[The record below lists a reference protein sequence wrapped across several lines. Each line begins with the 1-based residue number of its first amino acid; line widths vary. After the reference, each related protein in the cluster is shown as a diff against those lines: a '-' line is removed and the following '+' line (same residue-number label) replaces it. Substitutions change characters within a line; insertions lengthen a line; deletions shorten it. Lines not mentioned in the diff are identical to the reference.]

1 MRIDGQIYMTIL
13 RCAPLKVV
21 TEKVLQVNAA
31 QRPGRLQ
38 YNLCYHW
45 PCRTKVQC
53 AVKKQNMT
61 TVHILTLHFVHIS
74 TFSFC
79 TQQTPKIFQHETS
92 YCSSQCVRQNIIII
106 IILLVISYRSI
117 FLFHIIATKSWLWW
131 NVRSI
136 KLQTQK
142 FNFAK
147 IIFLTRLLQI
157 LCFFWCK
164 YVTHTK

>member
-38 YNLCYHW
+38 YNLYYHW
-45 PCRTKVQC
+45 PCRTKVQR
-53 AVKKQNMT
+53 AVKKQNTT
-61 TVHILTLHFVHIS
+61 TVHILTLHSAHIS

-92 YCSSQCVRQNIIII
+92 YCSSQCVSQNIIII
-106 IILLVISYRSI
+106 IILLVISYRSN
-117 FLFHIIATKSWLWW
+117 FLFHMIATKSRLWW

-136 KLQTQK
+136 KLQTRK
-142 FNFAK
+142 FNFVK
-147 IIFLTRLLQI
+147 IIFLTRLL
-157 LCFFWCK
+157 
-164 YVTHTK
+164 